1 MKNGNRYSFNPR
13 RKIIPQ
19 IVAMRT
25 GKFGYTLIVHLA
37 SNLIGPN
44 RNYCC
49 KIIEISKCHATPS
62 KSDYYPVF
70 WKLVARVIFFNRYK
84 IPTPH
89 YQSRF

>member
-37 SNLIGPN
+37 SNLIGVHYLRLPD
-44 RNYCC
+44 
-49 KIIEISKCHATPS
+49 PG
-62 KSDYYPVF
+62 
-70 WKLVARVIFFNRYK
+70 RV
-84 IPTPH
+84 PPPL
-89 YQSRF
+89 

>member
-19 IVAMRT
+19 IVEMRT
-25 GKFGYTLIVHLA
+25 GKLGYTIIVHLD

-49 KIIEISKCHATPS
+49 I
-62 KSDYYPVF
+62 
-70 WKLVARVIFFNRYK
+70 
-84 IPTPH
+84 
-89 YQSRF
+89 

>member
-44 RNYCC
+44 IGG
-49 KIIEISKCHATPS
+49 KTKSTTLLSTIETI
-62 KSDYYPVF
+62 
-70 WKLVARVIFFNRYK
+70 
-84 IPTPH
+84 
-89 YQSRF
+89 

>member
-37 SNLIGPN
+37 SN
-44 RNYCC
+44 
-49 KIIEISKCHATPS
+49 HWS
-62 KSDYYPVF
+62 KS
-70 WKLVARVIFFNRYK
+70 KLLLHLIRFYTPFNSNY
-84 IPTPH
+84 T
-89 YQSRF
+89 QG

>member
-37 SNLIGPN
+37 SNRILKRDIV
-44 RNYCC
+44 Y
-49 KIIEISKCHATPS
+49 
-62 KSDYYPVF
+62 
-70 WKLVARVIFFNRYK
+70 FNTHLPLQKRQK
-84 IPTPH
+84 
-89 YQSRF
+89 

>member
-44 RNYCC
+44 RNYYRIYFDFIPRLIQITR
-49 KIIEISKCHATPS
+49 KGN
-62 KSDYYPVF
+62 
-70 WKLVARVIFFNRYK
+70 IF
-84 IPTPH
+84 
-89 YQSRF
+89 

>member
-49 KIIEISKCHATPS
+49 I
-62 KSDYYPVF
+62 
-70 WKLVARVIFFNRYK
+70 
-84 IPTPH
+84 
-89 YQSRF
+89 